1 MTIVVGTRRVAL
13 VAGALVLVALLAG
26 CGYFESDEA
35 HLAPRTPLLPPTSES
50 LSAPAPF
57 AAPSPPPHPAGG
69 TTPADGAGTGQDT
82 AGPAAGG
89 EPAVGDGGGDDG
101 RVVGDTAGRAAGGE
115 PASGDGGTTGDE
127 PASGDGAG
135 GAGGESDGDGA
146 DEPQLLQ
153 IVVIGELLHSPTA
166 FTQGLEI
173 SGGRLYESTGARADR
188 ASTLRELSRETGD
201 VLRLHEIT
209 EDVFAEGITFVD
221 GRIYQLTWQDEVA
234 FVWDPEPEE
243 FAEVERFSY
252 EGQGWG
258 LCYNGRVLVMS
269 DGSAELHFRD
279 PVTFERAGNPVL
291 VTIEGQELPSLN
303 ELECVGEYVYAN
315 VWQTDL
321 IVRIDPVTGRVVALA
336 DASDLGQPRPD
347 DPNAVLNGIAWDPD
361 TGTFLITG
369 KDWPAMYEVHLEPAG
384 TPDDGS
390 RQLDP

>member
-1 MTIVVGTRRVAL
+1 MAL
-13 VAGALVLVALLAG
+13 VAGVLFWAALLAG
-26 CGYFESDEA
+26 CGYFESDET

-57 AAPSPPPHPAGG
+57 AAPSPPPQPASGG
-69 TTPADGAGTGQDT
+69 APANGAGAGTGSNTEQDLD
-82 AGPAAGG
+82 GPANGDG
-89 EPAVGDGGGDDG
+89 EPGPGV
-101 RVVGDTAGRAAGGE
+101 
-115 PASGDGGTTGDE
+115 DE
-127 PASGDGAG
+127 
-135 GAGGESDGDGA
+135 GGESDGETTPGDDTGGEPVGDGEA
-146 DEPQLLQ
+146 GESGGNGGDEPQLLQ
-153 IVVIGELLHSPTA
+153 IVVIRELLHSPTA

-173 SGGRLYESTGARADR
+173 SDGRLYESTGAAAGR
-188 ASTLRELSRETGD
+188 ASTLRELSRDTGD

-221 GRIYQLTWQDEVA
+221 DRIYQLTWQDEVA
-234 FVWDPEPEE
+234 FVWDPGPEE
-243 FAEVERFSY
+243 FAEVERFGY

-279 PVTFERAGNPVL
+279 PVTFQRAGNPVL
-291 VTIEGQELPSLN
+291 VTLEGAELPSLN
-303 ELECVGEYVYAN
+303 ELECVGGSVWAN

-347 DPNAVLNGIAWDPD
+347 DPNAVLNGIAWDP
-361 TGTFLITG
+361 TTETFLITG
-369 KDWPAMYEVHLEPAG
+369 KDWPVMYEVQFEPAG
-384 TPDDGS
+384 TPNDDR

>member
-1 MTIVVGTRRVAL
+1 MRRVAL
-13 VAGALVLVALLAG
+13 VAGVLLLVALLAG

-50 LSAPAPF
+50 LSAPAPLG
-57 AAPSPPPHPAGG
+57 APSAPPQPASGAA
-69 TTPADGAGTGQDT
+69 PADGTGTQQDT
-82 AGPAAGG
+82 AEPAAGDG
-89 EPAVGDGGGDDG
+89 EA
-101 RVVGDTAGRAAGGE
+101 TGGE
-115 PASGDGGTTGDE
+115 PASGDGGESEGNGD
-127 PASGDGAG
+127 
-135 GAGGESDGDGA
+135 

-153 IVVIGELLHSPTA
+153 IVVIRELLHSPTA

-173 SGGRLYESTGARADR
+173 SEGRLYESTGARADR
-188 ASTLRELSRETGD
+188 ASTLRELNRDTGD

-221 GRIYQLTWQDEVA
+221 DRIYQLTWQDEMA

-321 IVRIDPVTGRVVALA
+321 IVRIDPVTGRVLPLA

-361 TGTFLITG
+361 TETFLITG
-369 KDWPAMYEVHLEPAG
+369 KDWPTMYEIYFEAAG
-384 TPDDGS
+384 APNEDP
-390 RQLDP
+390 RRLDP

>member
-1 MTIVVGTRRVAL
+1 MIGTRREAL
-13 VAGALVLVALLAG
+13 LAAVLLVVALLAG

-35 HLAPRTPLLPPTSES
+35 HLAPQTPLLPPTSES

-57 AAPSPPPHPAGG
+57 APPAAQPQPASGAA
-69 TTPADGAGTGQDT
+69 PADDAGAGQGT
-82 AGPAAGG
+82 AEPAPGAAETDGG
-89 EPAVGDGGGDDG
+89 EPESGEGADGEGEGDGN
-101 RVVGDTAGRAAGGE
+101 
-115 PASGDGGTTGDE
+115 
-127 PASGDGAG
+127 GA
-135 GAGGESDGDGA
+135 EK
-146 DEPQLLQ
+146 PQLLQ

-173 SGGRLYESTGARADR
+173 SDGRLYESTGARAER

-221 GRIYQLTWQDEVA
+221 DRIYQLTWKDEVA
-234 FVWDPEPEE
+234 LVWDPEPEE
-243 FAEVERFSY
+243 FSEVERFSY

-291 VTIEGQELPSLN
+291 VTLEGEELPSLN
-303 ELECVGEYVYAN
+303 ELECVGESVWAN

-321 IVRIDPVTGRVVALA
+321 LVRIDPVTGRVLALA
-336 DASDLGQPRPD
+336 DASDLGRPRPD

-361 TGTFLITG
+361 TETFLITG
-369 KDWPAMYEVHLEPAG
+369 KDWPVMYEIYFEAAG
-384 TPDDGS
+384 APNEDP
-390 RQLDP
+390 RRLDP